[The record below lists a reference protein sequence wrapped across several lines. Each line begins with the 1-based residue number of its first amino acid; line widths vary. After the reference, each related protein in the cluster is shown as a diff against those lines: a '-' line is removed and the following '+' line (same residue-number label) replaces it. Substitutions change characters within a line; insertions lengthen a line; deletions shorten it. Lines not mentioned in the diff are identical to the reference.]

1 MLRSLILSIAVNNP
15 ESKNSYNIFFIDKI
29 VKILIWMMCSKHMK
43 TKLSSRFRGVEEIE
57 LIEDISKSYSHAK
70 LSKLFSFS
78 IIKILFELFVTHG
91 KEEFLSNFHGEQKLK
106 YQEAL
111 DELMSRFIKNNDA

>member
-1 MLRSLILSIAVNNP
+1 MLQTHILSILANNLA
-15 ESKNSYNIFFIDKI
+15 SKNSYNIFLIDNI

-43 TKLSSRFRGVEEIE
+43 TKLRSRFRGVEEIE

-70 LSKLFSFS
+70 LSILFSFS

-111 DELMSRFIKNNDA
+111 DELMSRFSNNNDV